1 MTKVSPVC
9 QEVLPDSGNEWS
21 FVDELERLIPELRA
35 FARSLCRERELADDL
50 VQDTCL
56 KAWQAV
62 DSFDPSAP
70 MRPWLFRILRN
81 EFYQYSRRS
90 WRSTP
95 LDQEVAENTLIAPSN
110 LDARIDFRVLQAAMS
125 DLPDVQREALIL
137 VVAAGYTYEEAG
149 EICNCSPGTIKSRVS
164 RAREAVVFKMQQA
177 DTGQVGGSTRD
188 DSRTENGHID
198 LISQIES
205 LARGMFTAA

>member
-1 MTKVSPVC
+1 VTQKHPVC
-9 QEVLPDSGNEWS
+9 QEELPESGTKWS

-35 FARSLCRERELADDL
+35 FARGLCRQPELADDL

-56 KAWQAV
+56 KAWQAI
-62 DSFDPSAP
+62 DSFDAGAP

-95 LDQEVAENTLIAPSN
+95 LDQDVAENTLVAPADM
-110 LDARIDFRVLQAAMS
+110 DAKIDFRILQAAMS
-125 DLPDVQREALIL
+125 SLPDVQREALIL

-149 EICNCSPGTIKSRVS
+149 EICNCSPGTVKSRVS
-164 RAREAVVFKMQQA
+164 RAREAVVFRMKRA
-177 DTGQVGGSTRD
+177 DIGQIGGSSRD
-188 DSRTENGHID
+188 DSRTVDGHID
-198 LISQIES
+198 LINDIES
-205 LARGMFTAA
+205 LAKGLFSAA